1 MLRVFLSFIV
11 SRRGTGNYKNVGTL
25 WRGVMRTRCKLIKFI
40 GTPLVAPWWNNRI
53 SGACADA
60 IIRGNKGCGCRKF
73 STIVMVIIST
83 RFSLAFRVN

>member
-53 SGACADA
+53 SGACADT

-73 STIVMVIIST
+73 STIVMVIISI